1 MKHIITALAL
11 MLATITAS
19 ATTLGLHLGSRHS
32 NYDQPWNDVN
42 PGLYARF
49 DNGVIVGTL
58 RNSERAQ
65 SYYAGWSRD
74 WPLTTRL
81 DAGITLG
88 LITGYKRADVLP
100 LVVPSIRLGFT
111 ENVGLRTSL
120 LVNPDKRGAHAV
132 HLSVEWKF

>member
-58 RNSERAQ
+58 RNSERTQ

-74 WPLTTRL
+74 WPLTTHI